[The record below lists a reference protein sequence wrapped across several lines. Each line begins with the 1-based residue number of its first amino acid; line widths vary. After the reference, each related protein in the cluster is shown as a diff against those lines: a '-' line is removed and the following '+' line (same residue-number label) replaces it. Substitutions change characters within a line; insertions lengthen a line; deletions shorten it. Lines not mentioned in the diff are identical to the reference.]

1 MQARGRPSVGSGG
14 PEPRSRRSEH
24 ERYRPAPS
32 LDEIEEATMKRWVV
46 GSARVLG
53 GLAGA
58 ALGATAIGA
67 LRWTR
72 STARWTRQ
80 LAAHE
85 KPPGPGETA
94 AVALEQLAGLSEPA
108 ERYFAFALTRGQPRV
123 RRARLEQVGE
133 LAVRA
138 GAWRPFT
145 AVEHFTV
152 RPPGFLWD
160 AHVRMAPLIAARV
173 RDSYLAGIGAT
184 EARLAGLIPPANL
197 RGTPEI
203 AAGALLRY
211 FAEAV
216 WFPTALL
223 PTERLFWEPVDADTA
238 RITLTDEGITVT
250 LDVHLGP
257 RGDIVRATAMRH
269 RMIDGAAV
277 LTPWVCHYRDYAR
290 TAGMMIPTAGE
301 VEWLLPDGPLP
312 YWRGRIISVEYTFY
326 E

>member
-1 MQARGRPSVGSGG
+1 
-14 PEPRSRRSEH
+14 
-24 ERYRPAPS
+24 
-32 LDEIEEATMKRWVV
+32 MKRWMVV
-46 GSARVLG
+46 AATALG
-53 GLAGA
+53 GLGGA

-67 LRWTR
+67 RRWRR
-72 STARWTRQ
+72 STARWARR

-85 KPPGPGETA
+85 APPCPGEA
-94 AVALEQLAGLSEPA
+94 AVVALEQLAGLPEPA
-108 ERYFAFALTRGQPRV
+108 ERYFAFALTRGQPLV
-123 RRARLEQVGE
+123 QRARLKQGGE

-138 GAWRPFT
+138 GAWCPFT

-160 AHVRMAPLIAARV
+160 AHVRMAPLIATRV
-173 RDSYLAGIGAT
+173 RDSYLAGMGAT
-184 EARLAGLIPPANL
+184 EARLAGLIPLAKL

-211 FAEAV
+211 LAEAV

-223 PTERLFWEPVDADTA
+223 PTERLSWEPVDADTG
-238 RITLTDEGITVT
+238 RVTLTDEGITVA

-257 RGDIVRATAMRH
+257 RGEIVRATGMRH
-269 RMIDGAAV
+269 RMIDGATV

-290 TAGMMIPTAGE
+290 TAGMMVPMAGE
-301 VEWLLPDGPLP
+301 VEWLLPGGPLP
-312 YWRGRIISVEYTFY
+312 YWRGRITSADYTFA